1 MAADLASRRPATLN
15 ATPFGARVCE
25 RARVTSSRDPDYRVG
40 PRQCLPHDGCP
51 SAGEECRDRDAYLD
65 LEGVAGEGEVLV
77 EEVRGRLAT
86 VFVKSCQP
94 HLLLVPPVRTPPP
107 G

>member
-1 MAADLASRRPATLN
+1 VNAATRDEFVEIRITREPRVSVCTVRCLGRRGMP
-15 ATPFGARVCE
+15 
-25 RARVTSSRDPDYRVG
+25 RA
-40 PRQCLPHDGCP
+40 
-51 SAGEECRDRDAYLD
+51 RDAYLD

-86 VFVKSCQP
+86 VSLSMSVPSI
-94 HLLLVPPVRTPPP
+94 LVPPVRTPPP